1 MADPTDIEIKIK
13 TEADTA
19 GADEAKKSIFAIEEA
34 TKKVERQADVVAV
47 KEKARAAVSAANAAE
62 EIRLLGNIA
71 DATQRVAAGQAVQQI
86 AAIGKEFKGISTEVD
101 FAIGGVEKFSST
113 LASSG
118 NVAVAIAATTVYAVG
133 GVVKAYLDAEK
144 QRKEIAKAEAET
156 LKEHAIL
163 RAQFAAQIRSENLAT
178 YFRAELAALEDQEA
192 ALGRIARIKAS
203 ERELAA
209 AQQAASGQAAVAA
222 GASPDAVAATNLAAG
237 TASKLAELQQT
248 LTTGQ
253 ATVDAANEKAS
264 DLTRKSNDLNEQ
276 TGALGKEVVAA
287 QEAAVTAAVDA
298 QQAAKKAALDFLEVQ
313 TVTRNEI
320 ESVVTASVAEAKN
333 TSAAWLAAITATAQ
347 QERTALDAEVKR
359 LGPAA
364 SSNAKAGLEVLS
376 KILAD
381 GVIKPDELARIGEAM
396 AQIRGSREASD
407 KLVKEGLD
415 ALAKADTAFIT
426 VITPTVT
433 RLGETLTAI
442 QQVQGT
448 QEQQQFQIQ
457 EIQRNLETVAR
468 MLTSSQS
475 SR

>member
-13 TEADTA
+13 TEANTA

-47 KEKARAAVSAANAAE
+47 KEKARAAVTGAIAAE

-71 DATQRVAAGQAVQQI
+71 DATQRVAAGQAVKQL
-86 AAIGKEFKGISTEVD
+86 AALGEEFKGLNPSVD
-101 FAIGGVEKFSST
+101 FAIGGLEKFGGV
-113 LASSG
+113 LASTGNLGAALSALLVSAISG
-118 NVAVAIAATTVYAVG
+118 VA
-133 GVVKAYLDAEK
+133 KAYADAEK
-144 QRKEIAKAEAET
+144 QRKEIAKAEKES

-163 RAQFAAQIRSENLAT
+163 RAQFAAQIRTENLAT
-178 YFRAELAALEDQEA
+178 FFRTELTALEDQEA

-222 GASPDAVAATNLAAG
+222 GASPDAVAATNLAAA
-237 TASKLAELQQT
+237 TASKIAELEQT

-264 DLTRKSNDLNEQ
+264 DLTLKSNALAAQ
-276 TGALGKEVVAA
+276 TGELGKEVVAA
-287 QEAAVTAAVDA
+287 QEAAVTAASDA
-298 QQAAKKAALDFLEVQ
+298 RQAAKKAALDFEEVQ

-333 TSAAWLAAITATAQ
+333 VSAAGLASITAAAV
-347 QERTALDAEVKR
+347 QERDALAAEVKK

-364 SSNAKAGLEVLS
+364 SQNAKSGLETLI
-376 KILAD
+376 KILED
-381 GVIKPDELARIGEAM
+381 GVIKPDELAKLADAM
-396 AQIRGSREASD
+396 AHIRGTREASD
-407 KLVKEGLD
+407 KLVQDGFD

-457 EIQRNLETVAR
+457 EIQRSIDNMAR